1 MKRIMFILALA
12 TLSLTPVAQDGK
24 RPRQVRVSQGE
35 VARQGYPL
43 DLTRRGT
50 IFDLDLATGAMDLN
64 RIEVRAH
71 IGTFTKGGRE
81 AIGTFTRE
89 GPGLVGTFTLR
100 EWLLK
105 QWPSSAVSQSE
116 SGRLR
121 IGWTKDFAALWESKS
136 VKSPGAAK
144 PYECVTQ
151 FCSCSGRDDCGDMFR
166 EDGPCAGSYSLCEEV
181 EGGMKCTCGR

>member
-12 TLSLTPVAQDGK
+12 TISSTPVAQDGK

-35 VARQGYPL
+35 VARQGYTL

-50 IFDLDLATGAMDLN
+50 IFDLDLDSGTMDFSLIKVQALVGA
-64 RIEVRAH
+64 
-71 IGTFTKGGRE
+71 FTKGRRE

-89 GPGLVGTFTLR
+89 RGVVGTFTLQ

-105 QWPSSAVSQSE
+105 QWPPSAVRKGA

-136 VKSPGAAK
+136 VETPGAAR

-181 EGGMKCTCGR
+181 EGVMKCTCGK